1 MYPIH
6 LKFAVYGS
14 SGSGK
19 STLIETV
26 QKVAPNITVHR
37 KDTTRQ
43 PRETESLDGTLDL
56 RFLDRTEFDKNTEK
70 GEYDVVYEK
79 YGNLYGIR
87 KDQLNKAFE
96 NKEIHYAIIRDISAV
111 QQFKYMY
118 QDVRALYIHAN
129 PENIPDHLKEREGIN
144 FEERLRRTQME
155 YKEFIENN
163 TLFDHIIL
171 NFWELDNAVRQFRN
185 IMHHY
190 VKKSASILK

>member
-70 GEYDVVYEK
+70 GEYDVVLV
-79 YGNLYGIR
+79 GADSV
-87 KDQLNKAFE
+87 KDLKRAYPNYFLDTKEFLIYLNK
-96 NKEIHYAIIRDISAV
+96 
-111 QQFKYMY
+111 
-118 QDVRALYIHAN
+118 
-129 PENIPDHLKEREGIN
+129 
-144 FEERLRRTQME
+144 
-155 YKEFIENN
+155 
-163 TLFDHIIL
+163 IL
-171 NFWELDNAVRQFRN
+171 NNQCR
-185 IMHHY
+185 
-190 VKKSASILK
+190 